1 VAAYIRYLEAN
12 ADMPA
17 KIIFTLTHSCILTL
31 YRTDIFETT
40 TMCPDITQHH
50 YFSKHFTNKVTNA

>member
-1 VAAYIRYLEAN
+1 VAAYVRYLEAYV
-12 ADMPA
+12 DMPA
-17 KIIFTLTHSCILTL
+17 KIIFTLSHSYILAL

-50 YFSKHFTNKVTNA
+50 SFSKYFTNKVKNA